1 VRLSGSARCRAA
13 IIACS
18 TAFEAESTIMPNQAD
33 GKPSQSSTQETVT
46 CFQLGCRRAAFPEH
60 RICIQCGRE
69 QLAEN
74 PRSRGRDRE
83 VGVKVR
89 MVPMVIRGGSG
100 LGSPRESRPSIHLS
114 PARHWEAGFAIP
126 PDGNGQHQISS
137 WILKIVS
144 NPLQQVMAVAA
155 EVFGQ
160 HVAASG
166 FGVLNRV
173 GVVLSHDGSL
183 ARFSRHGIAY

>member
-1 VRLSGSARCRAA
+1 
-13 IIACS
+13 
-18 TAFEAESTIMPNQAD
+18 MPNQAD
-33 GKPSQSSTQETVT
+33 GKPSQSEHPGDGDL
-46 CFQLGCRRAAFPEH
+46 FQLGCRRAAFPEH

-89 MVPMVIRGGSG
+89 MVPMGDSREDQVSEVPENRVHRFTSRRPDIGKQA
-100 LGSPRESRPSIHLS
+100 LQFPRM
-114 PARHWEAGFAIP
+114 AT
-126 PDGNGQHQISS
+126 GQHQISS

-183 ARFSRHGIAY
+183 ARFRGMGLRINAEIDD